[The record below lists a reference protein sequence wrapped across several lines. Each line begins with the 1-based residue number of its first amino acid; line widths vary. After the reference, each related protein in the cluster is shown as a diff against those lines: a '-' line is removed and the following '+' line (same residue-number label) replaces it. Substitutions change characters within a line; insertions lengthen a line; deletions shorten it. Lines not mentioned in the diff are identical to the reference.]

1 MERIVRFFTLYPVWT
16 NVLFFAVLF
25 FGILVLSQM
34 KYSFFPETPPD
45 VINVSVTYPG
55 ASPEE
60 IEEGIILKIEEN
72 VEGLEGI
79 DRVTSISRENFGSVR
94 IEIISGYDVDKL
106 TNDVKNAVDRINS
119 FPVGIEKPVVAEQK
133 FQDAV
138 MTIVM
143 AGKTDRYQLKYIAD
157 RFRDDLILT
166 EEISQAEIGGLPNL
180 EISIEVSEEKLRRY
194 GLSFTEIANA
204 VRGFNIN
211 LSGGKFETR
220 DEEILIRGYN
230 RQYYAEEFDNIA
242 VRGGRDGSVVFLRD
256 VATVREK
263 WEDSPEKVYFN
274 GKPAVVLSIS
284 KTISEDILAIR
295 ERAQEL
301 IDQFNAEDNGIR
313 MEILDDRT
321 IALRGRLSLMINN
334 GLLGLL
340 LVMISLT
347 FFMNL
352 RLSFW
357 VAIGIPFS
365 FAGMFIFAGLYGIT
379 INVISLFGMIIVVG
393 ILVDD
398 AVVVGENIY
407 SHYERGKKP
416 LQAAI
421 DGTIEVFPAVLTSVA
436 TTIIAFLPYFFLD
449 GRLGKFIW
457 HVSLVVILSLIFSLI
472 ESLLILPAHL
482 AHSKGLHP
490 HKEDKPMRRRI
501 ENLIKWFTN
510 DVYAPFLNRSMRH
523 KWFTMAMPLALTLLV
538 VGLLRGGFIKATF
551 FPFIDGDTM
560 PVNLSLTPGT
570 QEHITDSLLAR
581 IEALAPAVNDRLRE
595 MRDDDADVLIKVRR
609 QIGSNDFGETGSHT
623 GKLNFELLPGEERE
637 MDSFIIANIMRE
649 MTGEIP
655 AAEKITFGQAGIFG
669 RAVSLSLLGNNIDEL
684 QNAKATLKR
693 ELGAM
698 DELKDITDSDQVGLR
713 EIRLELKP
721 RAYALGLTLAD
732 VANQVRDGFFGR
744 EIQRLQR
751 GRDEIKVWVRYREA
765 DRASIDKL
773 REMRIRTADGRAF
786 PFTEVATFHMDRGL
800 ILINHL
806 DRLREIKVEADMV
819 NPEGDIANILDY
831 IRNEV
836 MPEILAANPGVRV
849 SYEGQSRSQQKVAR
863 SAQKAFPLALAGI
876 VILMILVF
884 RSYLQSL
891 LVFGLIPLGV
901 VGAFIGHGI
910 HGIPVNMLSLFGI
923 IALSGIIVND
933 SIVFIDQINRNLR
946 KGMEVVAAVHKAGI
960 SRMRPILLTTFTTV
974 LGLGPLIL
982 EKSRQAQ
989 FLIPMAVS
997 VAYGLILTTF
1007 LILLILPSAFLVLN
1021 RLRLG
1026 WYRHIRGQQVSARDV
1041 EPAIREMR
1049 HLQKWEG
1056 QQNEA

>member
-274 GKPAVVLSIS
+274 GQPAVVLSIS

-340 LVMISLT
+340 LVIISLT

-421 DGTIEVFPAVLTSVA
+421 DGTIEVFPAVVTSVA

-510 DVYAPFLNRSMRH
+510 DVYGPFLNRSMRH

>member
-421 DGTIEVFPAVLTSVA
+421 DGTIEVFPAVVTSVA

-510 DVYAPFLNRSMRH
+510 DVYGPFLNRSMRH

-773 REMRIRTADGRAF
+773 REMRIRTADGWAF

>member
-340 LVMISLT
+340 LVIISLT

-510 DVYAPFLNRSMRH
+510 DVYGPFLNRSMRH

>member
-510 DVYAPFLNRSMRH
+510 DVYGPFLNRSMRH

>member
-340 LVMISLT
+340 LVIISLT

-416 LQAAI
+416 LQAVI
-421 DGTIEVFPAVLTSVA
+421 DGTIEVFPAVVTSVA

-510 DVYAPFLNRSMRH
+510 DVYGPFLNRSMRH

>member
-407 SHYERGKKP
+407 
-416 LQAAI
+416 
-421 DGTIEVFPAVLTSVA
+421 TA
-436 TTIIAFLPYFFLD
+436 TTNAAKNPC
-449 GRLGKFIW
+449 
-457 HVSLVVILSLIFSLI
+457 
-472 ESLLILPAHL
+472 
-482 AHSKGLHP
+482 
-490 HKEDKPMRRRI
+490 
-501 ENLIKWFTN
+501 
-510 DVYAPFLNRSMRH
+510 
-523 KWFTMAMPLALTLLV
+523 
-538 VGLLRGGFIKATF
+538 
-551 FPFIDGDTM
+551 
-560 PVNLSLTPGT
+560 
-570 QEHITDSLLAR
+570 
-581 IEALAPAVNDRLRE
+581 
-595 MRDDDADVLIKVRR
+595 RR
-609 QIGSNDFGETGSHT
+609 QS
-623 GKLNFELLPGEERE
+623 
-637 MDSFIIANIMRE
+637 M
-649 MTGEIP
+649 
-655 AAEKITFGQAGIFG
+655 
-669 RAVSLSLLGNNIDEL
+669 
-684 QNAKATLKR
+684 
-693 ELGAM
+693 
-698 DELKDITDSDQVGLR
+698 
-713 EIRLELKP
+713 
-721 RAYALGLTLAD
+721 
-732 VANQVRDGFFGR
+732 
-744 EIQRLQR
+744 
-751 GRDEIKVWVRYREA
+751 
-765 DRASIDKL
+765 
-773 REMRIRTADGRAF
+773 
-786 PFTEVATFHMDRGL
+786 
-800 ILINHL
+800 
-806 DRLREIKVEADMV
+806 
-819 NPEGDIANILDY
+819 
-831 IRNEV
+831 
-836 MPEILAANPGVRV
+836 
-849 SYEGQSRSQQKVAR
+849 AR
-863 SAQKAFPLALAGI
+863 
-876 VILMILVF
+876 
-884 RSYLQSL
+884 
-891 LVFGLIPLGV
+891 
-901 VGAFIGHGI
+901 
-910 HGIPVNMLSLFGI
+910 
-923 IALSGIIVND
+923 
-933 SIVFIDQINRNLR
+933 
-946 KGMEVVAAVHKAGI
+946 
-960 SRMRPILLTTFTTV
+960 
-974 LGLGPLIL
+974 
-982 EKSRQAQ
+982 
-989 FLIPMAVS
+989 
-997 VAYGLILTTF
+997 
-1007 LILLILPSAFLVLN
+1007 
-1021 RLRLG
+1021 
-1026 WYRHIRGQQVSARDV
+1026 
-1041 EPAIREMR
+1041 
-1049 HLQKWEG
+1049 
-1056 QQNEA
+1056 

>member
-274 GKPAVVLSIS
+274 GQPAVVLSIS

-421 DGTIEVFPAVLTSVA
+421 DGTIEVFPAVVTSVA

-510 DVYAPFLNRSMRH
+510 DVYGPFLNRSMRH

>member
-340 LVMISLT
+340 LVIISLT

-421 DGTIEVFPAVLTSVA
+421 DGTIEVFPAVVTSVA

-510 DVYAPFLNRSMRH
+510 DVYGPFLNRSMRH

>member
-1 MERIVRFFTLYPVWT
+1 
-16 NVLFFAVLF
+16 
-25 FGILVLSQM
+25 
-34 KYSFFPETPPD
+34 
-45 VINVSVTYPG
+45 
-55 ASPEE
+55 
-60 IEEGIILKIEEN
+60 
-72 VEGLEGI
+72 
-79 DRVTSISRENFGSVR
+79 
-94 IEIISGYDVDKL
+94 
-106 TNDVKNAVDRINS
+106 
-119 FPVGIEKPVVAEQK
+119 
-133 FQDAV
+133 
-138 MTIVM
+138 
-143 AGKTDRYQLKYIAD
+143 
-157 RFRDDLILT
+157 
-166 EEISQAEIGGLPNL
+166 
-180 EISIEVSEEKLRRY
+180 
-194 GLSFTEIANA
+194 
-204 VRGFNIN
+204 
-211 LSGGKFETR
+211 
-220 DEEILIRGYN
+220 
-230 RQYYAEEFDNIA
+230 
-242 VRGGRDGSVVFLRD
+242 
-256 VATVREK
+256 
-263 WEDSPEKVYFN
+263 
-274 GKPAVVLSIS
+274 
-284 KTISEDILAIR
+284 
-295 ERAQEL
+295 
-301 IDQFNAEDNGIR
+301 
-313 MEILDDRT
+313 
-321 IALRGRLSLMINN
+321 
-334 GLLGLL
+334 
-340 LVMISLT
+340 
-347 FFMNL
+347 
-352 RLSFW
+352 
-357 VAIGIPFS
+357 
-365 FAGMFIFAGLYGIT
+365 
-379 INVISLFGMIIVVG
+379 
-393 ILVDD
+393 
-398 AVVVGENIY
+398 
-407 SHYERGKKP
+407 
-416 LQAAI
+416 
-421 DGTIEVFPAVLTSVA
+421 LTSVA

-510 DVYAPFLNRSMRH
+510 DVYGPFLNRSMRH

>member
-510 DVYAPFLNRSMRH
+510 DVYGPFLNRSMRH

-655 AAEKITFGQAGIFG
+655 TAEKITFGQAGIFG

-773 REMRIRTADGRAF
+773 REMRIRTADGWAF

>member
-655 AAEKITFGQAGIFG
+655 TAEKITFGQAGIFG

-773 REMRIRTADGRAF
+773 REMRIRTADGWAF

>member
-421 DGTIEVFPAVLTSVA
+421 DGTIEVFPAVVTSVA

-510 DVYAPFLNRSMRH
+510 DVYGPFLNRSMRH

-655 AAEKITFGQAGIFG
+655 TAEKITFGQAGIFG

>member
-510 DVYAPFLNRSMRH
+510 DVYGPFLNRSMRH

-655 AAEKITFGQAGIFG
+655 TAEKITFGQAGIFG